1 MASDPDAPGPFRH
14 HPELDTSKIRTVPV
28 GERSNK
34 VTSRIFAG
42 LSAPGA
48 SFGDFLESLPEV
60 LEADS
65 FKAVAKGI
73 SGAASSGAGVLW
85 MLGGHTIKTGLA
97 PLFIRMMDRGAAA
110 FFAGNGSVAIHDY
123 EVARWGA
130 TSEDVE
136 AGLEEGLFG
145 MAEESGR
152 EINEAIKEG
161 AAEGLG
167 FGESLGRAL
176 SHRDDLAAPDQS
188 LLLQAYRRGV
198 PVSIHAAMGCEIV
211 HQHPSADGAAIGDC
225 SLRDFRRLA
234 GWLPSIHEG
243 GVVLNLGSA
252 VVMPEVFLK
261 ALTMARNVHEGRPR
275 EFLAADFDM
284 IRHYRPWTNVVQR
297 PTKTGGGE
305 GFRITGHH
313 EIMIPLLAW
322 AVEEFLEDQLSDES
336 GQG

>member
-1 MASDPDAPGPFRH
+1 MASDPDAPGPSH
-14 HPELDTSKIRTVPV
+14 QHPELDTSKIRTVPV
-28 GERSNK
+28 EARPNK
-34 VTSRIFAG
+34 VSSSIFAG
-42 LSAPGA
+42 LSVPGA
-48 SFGDFLESLPEV
+48 SFGEFLDSLPEV

-73 SGAASSGAGVLW
+73 AEAASSGAGVLW

-97 PLFIRMMDRGAAA
+97 PLFVRMMDRGAAT

-136 AGLEEGLFG
+136 AGLEDGLFG
-145 MAEESGR
+145 MAEETGR
-152 EINEAIKEG
+152 EINEAIKTG
-161 AAEGLG
+161 AEDGLG

-176 SHRDDLAAPDQS
+176 SRRDDLAAPEQS
-188 LLLQAYRRGV
+188 LLLQAFHRGI
-198 PVSIHAAMGCEIV
+198 PVGIHAAMGCEIV
-211 HQHPSADGAAIGDC
+211 HQHPTADGAAIGEC
-225 SLRDFRRLA
+225 SMRDFRRLA
-234 GWLPSIHEG
+234 GWLPAIHGG

-275 EFLAADFDM
+275 EFIAADFDM

-297 PTKTGGGE
+297 PTRTGGGE

-322 AVEEFLEDQLSDES
+322 AVEEFFEVQRSDES